1 MSMAKPSY
9 RKLIG
14 EMASLLGIFT
24 ASFLVGEFVTSRTGS
39 VWWGA
44 LTGSLTFVGV
54 IYTIIRLVNRVYPPP
69 PNPVQLS
76 TTQAEPTEKGQSP
89 HAGEMA
95 SFLVIY
101 LAGHAVGHFVAAWT
115 SHVWW
120 GILAGALTVTG
131 IVVALVQISRRLQD
145 MQPTSALSSQPSCDQ
160 EIAWA
165 EPREFRRADLE
176 DCKKWV
182 FKIIGLTVAVAAV
195 FLTVAY
201 WFGVEEEVAR
211 KLLVNAGGIVVM
223 FLGLLGFTRLMRIV
237 IKITGKAII
246 MELGETPA
254 VYRFEAVDHCELGT
268 MLVGNR
274 TYSVLV
280 VALKRGDREILCVDP
295 SVSTQVLRSTLEQ
308 RGVTV
313 VERGDTMSEQ
323 ALGSEN
329 GDPYSKLAGIERN
342 GKSK

>member
-1 MSMAKPSY
+1 MAKPSY

-44 LTGSLTFVGV
+44 LTGSFAFIGV
-54 IYTIIRLVNRVYPPP
+54 IYTIIRLVSRVSPPSSD
-69 PNPVQLS
+69 PVQLS
-76 TTQAEPTEKGQSP
+76 TLHTVPTENGDSP
-89 HAGEMA
+89 RAGEMA
-95 SFLVIY
+95 GFLTIF
-101 LAGHAVGHFVAAWT
+101 LAGQVAGHLVAARTGHMWL
-115 SHVWW
+115 

-131 IVVALVQISRRLQD
+131 IVVALMQISRRLQA
-145 MQPTSALSSQPSCDQ
+145 MQPTSALSPQPSCDQ

-165 EPREFRRADLE
+165 EPREFRRTDLE

-182 FKIIGLTVAVAAV
+182 FKMIGLTVAVAV
-195 FLTVAY
+195 IFLTAAY
-201 WFGVEEEVAR
+201 WFGMEEEVAR

-237 IKITGKAII
+237 VKITGKAII

-268 MLVGNR
+268 MLVGSR

-280 VALKRGDREILCVDP
+280 VALKCGDREILCVDS
-295 SVSTQVLRSTLEQ
+295 SVSPHILRSTLEQ
-308 RGVTV
+308 RGVKV

-323 ALGSEN
+323 ALESEN
-329 GDPYSKLAGIERN
+329 GDPYSKLAKIQRN